1 MYMGDN
7 AYFQIEIANEGVF
20 LLIFPPKDGG
30 ESLSAKEVTN
40 YLVKY
45 GVTRYSV
52 SDLNEALANRD
63 ESVTKKI
70 KIGDVG
76 SIVSA
81 DETMSLD
88 VTLDKMQV
96 IARFYPPS
104 NNGKILEIK
113 DILDNLSNK
122 GITYGILQKEIL
134 SYIKNRKYCTDIVL
148 AQGSIPVDGT
158 DAQIKYYFN
167 TDLNMRPKTNE
178 DGTVDYRE
186 LNMISHIKEGDLLA
200 ELIREDPGKIGIDV
214 FGKETKPRTVKTRR
228 LEYGK
233 DIRISEDQTKI
244 YSEITGHAKLDK
256 GKVIVS
262 NVFEVAGDIDN
273 STGNIQYNGSV
284 IIKGNVRS
292 GFKVIA
298 QGDII
303 IEGIV
308 EDATVISE
316 DQIIVKRG
324 IHGANRGVL
333 QANKNIVCKFIENA
347 RIISGGYVETE
358 TILHSKVDAF
368 TEVRVSGK
376 KGFIAGGYVRA
387 GSLIEAMNVGTEME
401 TITRIE
407 VGIDPTKKERFNELQ
422 KQISDVTKK
431 IEQIKP
437 ILINYKTKLKKG
449 VTFTKDKVDYIRVL
463 VIQMQNLQ
471 SDYTALDMEFQ
482 ELHRVMKSDSTGRIK
497 ISNKIYPGVTVVVSE
512 AMMTI
517 KDTKTFSQFY
527 KEDGLVKI
535 SSL

>member
-1 MYMGDN
+1 MGNN
-7 AYFQIEIANEGVF
+7 AYFQIEVANEGVF
-20 LLIFPPKDGG
+20 LLVFPPKG
-30 ESLSAKEVTN
+30 EGEPLTAKEITN
-40 YLVKY
+40 YLVRYGLTKY
-45 GVTRYSV
+45 SI
-52 SDLNEALANRD
+52 SDLNEALSNKED
-63 ESVTKKI
+63 TPKKF
-70 KIGDVG
+70 KVGEAG
-76 SIVSA
+76 SITSV
-81 DETMSLD
+81 DEVMSLD
-88 VTLDKMQV
+88 VSLDKMQA

-104 NNGKILEIK
+104 NNGKHLEIK
-113 DILDNLSNK
+113 DILESLSSK
-122 GITYGILQKEIL
+122 GIAYGILQSEIL
-134 SYIKNRKYCTDIVL
+134 SYVKNKKYCTDIIL
-148 AQGSIPVDGT
+148 AQGSTPVDGT

-167 TDLNMRPKTNE
+167 TDLNMRPKTNA

-200 ELIREDPGKIGIDV
+200 ELIKEDPGKIGIDV
-214 FGKETKPRTVKTRR
+214 FGKETKPKTVKGRR

-233 DIRISEDQTKI
+233 DIQISEDQTKI
-244 YSEITGHAKLDK
+244 YSQVTGHAKLEK

-284 IIKGNVRS
+284 LIKGNVRS

-316 DQIIVKRG
+316 EQIIVKRG
-324 IHGANRGVL
+324 IHGANRGLL
-333 QANKNIVCKFIENA
+333 QAGRNIICKFIENA
-347 RIISGGYVETE
+347 RIISGGYIETE

-368 TEVRVSGK
+368 TEIRVSGK

-407 VGIDPTKKERFNELQ
+407 VGVDPSKKERFDELQ
-422 KQISDVTKK
+422 KQIVEVTRK

-437 ILINYKTKLKKG
+437 ILINYKMKLKKG
-449 VTFTKDKVDYIRVL
+449 VAFSKDKVDYIRIL

-471 SDYTALDMEFQ
+471 ADYTALDYEFQ
-482 ELHRVMKSDSTGRIK
+482 ELHSVMNSDSTARIK

-517 KDTKTFSQFY
+517 KDTKTYSQFY